1 MEKQDPR
8 LIVMAHVKT
17 TKDGSPFPD
26 LYGEV
31 ETISGA
37 RGKILSRIKNES
49 QQGGAVDQRIINH

>member
-8 LIVMAHVKT
+8 PIVMAHVKT

-26 LYGEV
+26 LNGEV